1 MQVSGIL
8 RGLFYY
14 LFLEVRFAGEGGTDI
29 GKSCVV
35 RLAESKWFCKMITR
49 TQAKRRSK
57 IRAGI
62 IMSCS
67 LKSAL
72 QGSKI
77 YSTVLGE
84 QTELK
89 YSELTDENCTG
100 RGFCIE
106 KFF

>member
-1 MQVSGIL
+1 
-8 RGLFYY
+8 
-14 LFLEVRFAGEGGTDI
+14 
-29 GKSCVV
+29 
-35 RLAESKWFCKMITR
+35 
-49 TQAKRRSK
+49 
-57 IRAGI
+57 
-62 IMSCS
+62 MSCS

-106 KFF
+106 KFFWEKNREVEKF